1 MAGWV
6 YVMTNVDLPGRVKV
20 GYTERH
26 PYARLQELDQ
36 AGLPHA
42 HVMAYAA
49 WVAEPYQLEQRV
61 HRALAACHYNKEW
74 FTCGVDD
81 ATATIQEYAGLI
93 EREMINGRESPR
105 LPIPKK
111 PVAPPPPAQPETVT
125 LPEEPAEDVPITFWG
140 QLGLFLLILVLIP
153 FLPIL
158 NVVRSSDCRWWHVLL
173 ATLVWGTILVS
184 LLYGLWMVFQ

>member
-49 WVAEPYQLEQRV
+49 RVANPYQLEQRV
-61 HRALAACHYNKEW
+61 HHALAACHYNKEW
-74 FTCGVDD
+74 FTCSVDD
-81 ATATIQEYAGLI
+81 ATATILEYAGLI
-93 EREMINGRESPR
+93 EREIIDGRESSR

-111 PVAPPPPAQPETVT
+111 PVAYPPPPAQPETVT

-158 NVVRSSDCRWWHVLL
+158 NVTQNPDYRWWHVLL
-173 ATLVWGTILVS
+173 AIYLWGS
-184 LLYGLWMVFQ
+184 LIYALWMTFQ